1 MSALLFSRSFVLVSD
16 DLGVTWHRG
25 GIVPHGRGP
34 DGQQINGTECQVAE
48 SGSGTVYMT
57 IRDLT

>member
-1 MSALLFSRSFVLVSD
+1 M
-16 DLGVTWHRG
+16 TWHRG